1 MARRKSLDVY
11 LRLEYPFHVI
21 ADPEGG
27 YVINF
32 PDLPGCFT
40 QADSID
46 EVPAMAEEARQLW
59 IETEYDDGHAIPMP
73 SYPEE
78 YSGKFNLRLPKSL
91 HRQLAER
98 AETEGVSLNQYVLT
112 LVAASVGERRVLSE
126 VETAQHKRRRA
137 G

>member
-1 MARRKSLDVY
+1 MARRKPLDFY

-21 ADPEGG
+21 ADREGG

-46 EVPAMAEEARQLW
+46 EVAAMAGEARQLW
-59 IETEYDDGHAIPMP
+59 IETEYDDGHSIPMP

-98 AETEGVSLNQYVLT
+98 AETEGVSLNQYVLA
-112 LVAASVGERRVLSE
+112 LLAASFGAPRVLSE
-126 VETAQHKRRRA
+126 AERSPTRRKRA

>member
-1 MARRKSLDVY
+1 MARRKSLDFY

-46 EVPAMAEEARQLW
+46 EVAAMAEEARQLW
-59 IETEYDDGHAIPMP
+59 IETEYEDGHSIPMP

-98 AETEGVSLNQYVLT
+98 AQTEGVSLNQYVLA
-112 LVAASVGERRVLSE
+112 LLAAAVGERRVLSE
-126 VETAQHKRRRA
+126 IGPSQTRRKRA

>member
-1 MARRKSLDVY
+1 MARRKPLDFY

-21 ADPEGG
+21 ADREGG

-46 EVPAMAEEARQLW
+46 EVAAMADEARQLW
-59 IETEYDDGHAIPMP
+59 IETEYDDGHSIPMP

-98 AETEGVSLNQYVLT
+98 AETEGVSLNQYVLA
-112 LVAASVGERRVLSE
+112 LLAASVGERRVLSE
-126 VETAQHKRRRA
+126 IEPTQTRRKRA